1 MSKEKHLAGREK
13 VTVAIVQRPPM
24 YMDKNGSID
33 IACES
38 IIEAGRNEAELVG
51 FSEAWVSGYP
61 FWTEGWEMDISEWG
75 DMREIWQDN
84 AIVVPSR
91 DTDRLAAAAREGN
104 THVVIGFNEM
114 DERPNVG
121 TIYNALLF
129 IDRCGSIL
137 GTHRKL
143 IPTFSERT
151 FWGQG
156 GSGDLKVFDTDIGR
170 IGGLICGEHWMPL
183 VKAGIIMQGQDFH
196 IAAWPG
202 ALGYD
207 TTVNDSEP
215 MDKRGSSPVHC
226 SGRQYA
232 CDSNAFCL
240 NACGLYLKDKISDK
254 FPYPDKLHMYPEGGS
269 TVFGPSGQYLSG
281 PDYNE
286 GILYAVCEASSI
298 KCAKAILDSI
308 GHYSRPDCFHFEIL
322 APNRQ
327 NVLFAPEYRWHEAGE
342 SQKRQGIKNQKIKD
356 IAEKYEIDAKVLG
369 KAVDEI
375 VNTRD

>member
-1 MSKEKHLAGREK
+1 
-13 VTVAIVQRPPM
+13 
-24 YMDKNGSID
+24 
-33 IACES
+33 
-38 IIEAGRNEAELVG
+38 
-51 FSEAWVSGYP
+51 
-61 FWTEGWEMDISEWG
+61 MDISEWG